1 MSYAEDKE
9 AIPRNVNYWQQ
20 IYWRQKMK
28 EIAEF
33 MMKQKQKVKC
43 EKCGKEFEY
52 SVIDDVYVYL
62 PTGNCRICCPHC
74 KTEYNY
80 CVRLTPVEE
89 LKQND

>member
-1 MSYAEDKE
+1 
-9 AIPRNVNYWQQ
+9 
-20 IYWRQKMK
+20 MK

-43 EKCGKEFEY
+43 DKCGEEFEY

-74 KTEYNY
+74 ETEYNY
-80 CVRLTPVEE
+80 FIKLTQEEE
-89 LKQND
+89 LKQDD

>member
-1 MSYAEDKE
+1 
-9 AIPRNVNYWQQ
+9 
-20 IYWRQKMK
+20 MK

-33 MMKQKQKVKC
+33 LMKQKNKVKC

-89 LKQND
+89 LKQDE

>member
-1 MSYAEDKE
+1 
-9 AIPRNVNYWQQ
+9 
-20 IYWRQKMK
+20 MK

-62 PTGNCRICCPHC
+62 PTGNCRIC
-74 KTEYNY
+74 
-80 CVRLTPVEE
+80 
-89 LKQND
+89 